1 MQKPNALRITL
12 FIAALCCATKLAID
26 LFFITNNHLSFFHIT
41 ADSREAVIP
50 AKIKMFLIIASVL
63 STVPIG
69 IIAGVNYVKTD
80 MSAKRSRNTFI
91 AAGVSYLVY
100 LLGFI
105 LVRGV
110 LYSVAGNYYGSDIL
124 AMFSSLNSMLSL
136 TDFLIHASAVMVF
149 SCAAVEHF
157 GGSRKKELDKSA

>member
-12 FIAALCCATKLAID
+12 FIAALCCAAKLAID
-26 LFFITNNHLSFFHIT
+26 LFFITNNNLSFFYIT
-41 ADSREAVIP
+41 ADSRGAVIP
-50 AKIKMFLIIASVL
+50 TKIKLFLISACVL
-63 STVPIG
+63 AAVPIG
-69 IIAGVNYVKTD
+69 IIAGINYVKTD
-80 MSAKRSRNTFI
+80 MSVKRSRNTFI
-91 AAGVSYLVY
+91 AAGTAYLIY

-105 LVRGV
+105 LVRWV

-124 AMFSSLNSMLSL
+124 SLVSSLNSMLSL

-157 GGSRKKELDKSA
+157 GGKLYKEGTK